1 APTLLLWGEEDQ
13 MIPSRNAQDYERDIP
28 RSTTVLLPQSGHL
41 IQEERPDV
49 GLTAVSY
56 FIDKH
61 LPQ

>member
-1 APTLLLWGEEDQ
+1 

-49 GLTAVSY
+49 GLTAVSH
-56 FIDKH
+56 FLDQH